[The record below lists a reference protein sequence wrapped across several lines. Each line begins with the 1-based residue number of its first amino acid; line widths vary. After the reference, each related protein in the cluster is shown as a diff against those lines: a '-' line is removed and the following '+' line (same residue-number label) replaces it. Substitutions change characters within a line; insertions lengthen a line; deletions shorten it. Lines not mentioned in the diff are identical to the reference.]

1 MSVTTFY
8 SATGKVPYQL
18 TNDYLFQ
25 AVLQCSNETLKGLV
39 CSLLHIHPEKVH
51 NVVITNPIELGKKL
65 DRKKFILDVRVL
77 LDNQLC
83 LNIELQVVNQGNWPE
98 RSIVYLCRSFDQLNK
113 GQDYIEM
120 KPVVQICIL
129 DFTLFPDNPEFYAT
143 YKLMNIKNHKIY
155 SDKIRVSVLDLTQI
169 KLATE
174 EDRRYRIQKWA
185 KLFKATT
192 WEEIKMLADKD
203 KEIES
208 AAQAVYELTADEKIR
223 LQCEAME
230 DYYKQ
235 ERYNQKRL
243 ENAFHERDKAI
254 EEMKIYKKE
263 ITFKEAELKDKEAEI
278 KDKEAEIKDKSKEI
292 KDLKQSMAEKEIEL
306 AQGREDGFRIL
317 VTSCQALGVPYDK
330 TLQQVKE
337 QYGLD
342 EKSAAEQVQKYWMV
356 QDDS

>member
-1 MSVTTFY
+1 M
-8 SATGKVPYQL
+8 
-18 TNDYLFQ
+18 
-25 AVLQCSNETLKGLV
+25 
-39 CSLLHIHPEKVH
+39 
-51 NVVITNPIELGKKL
+51 VITNPIELGKKIDRKKFIL
-65 DRKKFILDVRVL
+65 DVDRKKFILDVRVL

-192 WEEIKMLADKD
+192 WEEIKMLAKKD

-254 EEMKIYKKE
+254 EEMENYKKE
-263 ITFKEAELKDKEAEI
+263 VTFKEAEIKDKETEI

-306 AQGREDGFRIL
+306 AKEKLKGKEDGLKIL

-342 EKSAAEQVQKYWMV
+342 EKSAADQMQKYWCGK
-356 QDDS
+356 